1 LQVFDEKETTE
12 ELERM
17 RERALKDFDKNNDE
31 KLDMQVRHFTPS
43 ISINPKSN
51 GPFCQTW

>member
-1 LQVFDEKETTE
+1 VYDEVERRE

-31 KLDMQVRHFTPS
+31 KLDMQVIQYIKPHNKPQ
-43 ISINPKSN
+43 K
-51 GPFCQTW
+51 